1 MKKTEKK
8 VTKFSDKTS
17 GLLNYADLKKPQF
30 KLLYVI
36 MLLILISF
44 SLICLLPL
52 IWVFLSGFKGIEEMY
67 RIPPTLFPQ
76 SLDFGNVFKIWKN
89 IDALRY
95 FKNSVILI
103 LGSLAFDIIVNGL
116 AGYVLSRLKPS
127 GSKIIDTMMFW
138 TLLLPGIS
146 MVPLYMT
153 FVDFFG
159 INLTGQFLPL
169 WMMMGCAAFTVI
181 LFKNFFNGI
190 PMSYIEAARI
200 YGCSDL
206 GIFGRIILPLSK
218 PIIMVVAIFC
228 VTGQWGNFMWPY
240 LLLGNTDKEPVAVML
255 YTINQFGGLM
265 QNEYMLLMFISIIPM
280 IIVYAL
286 FSKQIVGGVSMSGL
300 KG

>member
-1 MKKTEKK
+1 MKKTTKK
-8 VTKFSDKTS
+8 ITKFSDKTN
-17 GLLNYADLKKPQF
+17 GLLNYADLKKPQYRI
-30 KLLYVI
+30 LYVV
-36 MLLILISF
+36 MLTILISF

-52 IWVFLSGFKGIEEMY
+52 IWVFLSGFKSVEEMY
-67 RIPPTLFPQ
+67 QVPPTLFPKY
-76 SLDFGNVFKIWKN
+76 LDFGNVFKIWNN
-89 IDALRY
+89 INVLRY

-103 LGSLAFDIIVNGL
+103 AGSLAFDVVINGL

-127 GSKIIDTMMFW
+127 GSKIIDTLVFW

-159 INLTGQFLPL
+159 YNLTGQFLPL
-169 WMMMGCAAFTVI
+169 WMMMGCAAFNVI

-200 YGCSDL
+200 DGCSDL

-218 PIIMVVAIFC
+218 PIIMVVSIFC

-240 LLLGNTDKEPVAVML
+240 LVLGNTDKEPVAVML
-255 YTINQFGGLM
+255 YTINQFGALM
-265 QNEYMLLMFISIIPM
+265 PNEYMLLMFISIIPM